1 MYVSCLT
8 SLNRT
13 KRTRP
18 MKACRTVSSLT
29 LLVTFAFGC
38 LGSVSSVAAEPVRL
52 VYDTDMGNDI
62 DDALALGVI
71 HALESRGE
79 CELLAVT
86 ITKDNAYSAPF
97 VDAVNHFYGRGEI
110 PIGVVRDG
118 KTPKDS
124 RYLTD
129 TVDAERD
136 GKPLFPRSL
145 ASGADATE
153 ATQLL
158 RKVLAAQPDGSV
170 VFVVVGFSTNIAR
183 LLESEAD
190 DASPLSG
197 VELVAKKC
205 RLLSIMAGMFSDD
218 RHKEYNV
225 FIDVPAARRV
235 YADWPTPIVASGYE
249 IGRAIKYPAVS
260 IERDFDY
267 VDAHPLSHSYRLYR
281 KFPYDR
287 ETWDL
292 TSVLYAVRPDR
303 GYFGLSESGTITV
316 DDESVTQF
324 ETNTSGKH
332 RYLTATR
339 EQRARVLEALVQ
351 LASQPPGE

>member
-1 MYVSCLT
+1 MIVCR
-8 SLNRT
+8 SL
-13 KRTRP
+13 
-18 MKACRTVSSLT
+18 CSLT
-29 LLVTFAFGC
+29 LIAAIAVGC
-38 LGSVSSVAAEPVRL
+38 LSIAGSASAEPVRL
-52 VYDTDMGNDI
+52 IFDTDMGNDI

-118 KTPKDS
+118 ETKGDS

-129 TVDAERD
+129 TLNAEWD
-136 GKPLFPRSL
+136 DQPLFPRSL
-145 ASGADATE
+145 ASGADAPE
-153 ATQLL
+153 ATALL
-158 RKVLAAQPDGSV
+158 REVLAGQSDGSV
-170 VFVVVGFSTNIAR
+170 VFIVVGFSTNIAR
-183 LLESEAD
+183 LLASGAD
-190 DASPLSG
+190 DASPLTG

-225 FIDVPAARRV
+225 FVDLASARKV
-235 YADWPTPIVASGYE
+235 YADWPTEIVASGYE

-260 IERDFDY
+260 IERDFNY

-281 KFPYDR
+281 EFPYDR

-303 GYFGLSESGTITV
+303 DYFGQSEPGTITV

-324 ETNTSGKH
+324 EPDASASH
-332 RYLTATR
+332 HYLTATAQ
-339 EQRARVLEALVQ
+339 QRARVLEALIQ
-351 LASQPPGE
+351 LASQPPDARP

>member
-1 MYVSCLT
+1 MTVCRRHC
-8 SLNRT
+8 SL
-13 KRTRP
+13 
-18 MKACRTVSSLT
+18 A
-29 LLVTFAFGC
+29 LVAAIAVECFGTFNLAD
-38 LGSVSSVAAEPVRL
+38 AEPVRL
-52 VYDTDMGNDI
+52 IFDTDMGNDV

-86 ITKDNAYSAPF
+86 ITKDNAYSAAF

-124 RYLTD
+124 RYLID

-136 GKPLFPRSL
+136 GEPLFPRSL
-145 ASGADATE
+145 TSGADAPE

-158 RKVLAAQPDGSV
+158 RKVLAAQSDGSV

-183 LLESEAD
+183 LLESGAD

-205 RLLSIMAGMFSDD
+205 RLLSTMAGMFSDD

-225 FIDVPAARRV
+225 FIDAPSVRKV

-249 IGRAIKYPAVS
+249 VGRAIKYPAVS
-260 IERDFDY
+260 IERDFNY
-267 VDAHPLSHSYRLYR
+267 VGAHPLSHAYRLYHE
-281 KFPYDR
+281 FPYDR

-303 GYFGLSESGTITV
+303 DYFGLSEPGTITV
-316 DDESVTQF
+316 DDENVTQF
-324 ETNTSGKH
+324 DPDAAASH
-332 RYLTATR
+332 RYLTTTAD
-339 EQRARVLEALVQ
+339 QRTRVLEALVQ
-351 LASQPPGE
+351 LASQPPDARP